1 MAQIAMA
8 RFCRMLGTLLG
19 AGVTLVNGLNVA
31 RRSLG
36 YQTLID
42 LVADSTERVK
52 KGETLSASL
61 AESRSI
67 FGGST
72 LEMISVAE
80 ESGRLDQELVRLA
93 GVTEITLDR
102 QLKMAVGL
110 AEPIMLFVI
119 AAFIGVIFI
128 GMVIPIFTIQ
138 DYIK

>member
-1 MAQIAMA
+1 
-8 RFCRMLGTLLG
+8 
-19 AGVTLVNGLNVA
+19 
-31 RRSLG
+31 
-36 YQTLID
+36 
-42 LVADSTERVK
+42 
-52 KGETLSASL
+52 
-61 AESRSI
+61 
-67 FGGST
+67 
-72 LEMISVAE
+72 MITVAE

-102 QLKMAVGL
+102 QLKMAVSL

>member
-1 MAQIAMA
+1 MA

-61 AESRSI
+61 ADSRVD
-67 FGGST
+67 FRRLDAGNDF
-72 LEMISVAE
+72 SVAE